1 MLSKI
6 PARFRLYDSIVPGCN
21 GLSSYVF
28 IYLISCSISTMD
40 NSTYES
46 KYATERIQLP
56 KEWPKIHRETRGP
69 RSCESRTLLSKY
81 FDSSEQFFAEYLFLN
96 FLQVPSNLIATST
109 SIAADQN
116 WIPYLTSKRSSHQQ
130 TQFEAKE
137 SKINLHFRDLDR
149 LRLCRYEVFLS
160 TTNPYKT
167 VRKNK

>member
-1 MLSKI
+1 MRESTRLNAFSYRKNGQKFTGKREGRD
-6 PARFRLYDSIVPGCN
+6 PARVERFVKIFWFLRAIFCGVLIPE
-21 GLSSYVF
+21 LSS
-28 IYLISCSISTMD
+28 
-40 NSTYES
+40 
-46 KYATERIQLP
+46 
-56 KEWPKIHRETRGP
+56 
-69 RSCESRTLLSKY
+69 
-81 FDSSEQFFAEYLFLN
+81 SS
-96 FLQVPSNLIATST
+96 QVPSNLIVTPT

-160 TTNPYKT
+160 TNNPYKT